1 MKFDPKATYLPFL
14 DPQSPVPMPLPAA
27 RSKDPPTSHEA
38 AAGAT
43 KFSGSQS
50 DRILE
55 ALQLGPAS
63 KTELW
68 RRTSISDVAIARRC
82 AELCRLGK
90 IVVVSEHG
98 VSLTGNPERVYG
110 LPLPAVR
117 KNA

>member
-1 MKFDPKATYLPFL
+1 VKFDPKATYLPFL
-14 DPQSPVPMPLPAA
+14 DPELPVPMPMPAA
-27 RSKDPPTSHEA
+27 RAKDPRTSHEA

-43 KFSGSQS
+43 KFAPSQS
-50 DRILE
+50 ERILE

-82 AELCRLGK
+82 AELCRAGK
-90 IVVVSEHG
+90 VVVVSEDG

-110 LPLPAVR
+110 LPWQAMR
-117 KNA
+117 GAK